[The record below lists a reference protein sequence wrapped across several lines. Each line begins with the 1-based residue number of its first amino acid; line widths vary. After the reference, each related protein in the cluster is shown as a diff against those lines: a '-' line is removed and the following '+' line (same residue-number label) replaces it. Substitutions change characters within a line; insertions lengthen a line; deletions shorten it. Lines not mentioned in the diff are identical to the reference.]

1 MLMTRNDI
9 KEIKE
14 KSIWTNPNV
23 KNNQNNQKLV
33 NDITSKMEK
42 TLQMIAYIKN
52 KQMKEV

>member
-23 KNNQNNQKLV
+23 KNNQKLV
-33 NDITSKMEK
+33 NDITTKMAK
-42 TLQMIAYIKN
+42 TLQMIAYIKS
-52 KQMKEV
+52 KQTKEV